1 MTRERREGPM
11 SQSSADAVQ
20 KIKGTIEFLI
30 ARKAEITI
38 RIEGHERPFV
48 TRITEADYGDTSSD
62 RQGESVMVF
71 EKLNPDEGNALLKSG
86 SRIVALFSLRDTSC
100 RFTTR
105 CLDVPGEET
114 GEGFVVSFP
123 ESIDVREKRRRDRRG
138 DQIPEFVSIVV
149 KLEDES
155 RKAKSY
161 ELEIFDCTAYGVGIL
176 VRNKYMEI
184 LDRIEV
190 GEKLR
195 DVTLYGAHTIVKVEG
210 TVRHKSKRSTEGED
224 FHVVG
229 VEFDDPLKDFTSV

>member
-1 MTRERREGPM
+1 M
-11 SQSSADAVQ
+11 SQSSADARQ

-38 RIEGHERPFV
+38 RIEGHERPFA
-48 TRITEADYGDTSSD
+48 TRITEADYGDMSSG
-62 RQGESVMVF
+62 REGKSVMVF
-71 EKLNPDEGNALLKSG
+71 EKLNPDEGNALLQSG

-105 CLDVPGEET
+105 CLDVPGEGT
-114 GEGFVVSFP
+114 DEGFVVSFP
-123 ESIDVREKRRRDRRG
+123 ESIDIREKRRRDRRG
-138 DQIPEFVSIVV
+138 DEIPEFVSIVV
-149 KLEDES
+149 KLKDES

-176 VRNKYMEI
+176 VRDKYMDI
-184 LDRIEV
+184 LNRVEV

-195 DVTLYGAHTIVKVEG
+195 DVTLYGAHTIVKVKG

-229 VEFDDPLKDFTSV
+229 IEFDDPLKDFTSV